1 MVLIPAGSFEMGD
14 KYHSSGKPIHTVTL
28 DAYRIDQY
36 EVTNAQYAACVQAGA
51 CRPPGDCS
59 YWGEL
64 TYHDADKADH
74 PVTCVDWNDAQAYCE
89 WRGGRLP
96 TEAEWEKAARG
107 TDGRTYPWGEAPPN
121 CSRAQYGDCGDG
133 TVPVGSKSAGAS
145 PYGVHNMA
153 GNVGEW
159 VADWYDD
166 DYYARSPAHNPQGP
180 DSGSYKVRR
189 GGDWFIS
196 AGFLRAGTRFI
207 EGHPGRRSNRVGF
220 RCVMPVS
227 VSHFCRPAQLCYN
240 HRGSQDQSGNL
251 LKPESDFPGRGH
263 TTEEFDD

>member
-51 CRPPGDCS
+51 CRLPGDCS

-74 PVTCVDWNDAQAYCE
+74 PVACVDWNDAQAYCE

-107 TDGRTYPWGEAPPN
+107 TDGRTYPWGEDPPN

-133 TVPVGSKSAGAS
+133 TVPVGSRPAGAS
-145 PYGVHNMA
+145 PYDVHNMA

-196 AGFLRAGTRFI
+196 AGFLHAGTRFI

-220 RCVMPVS
+220 RCVMP
-227 VSHFCRPAQLCYN
+227 
-240 HRGSQDQSGNL
+240 
-251 LKPESDFPGRGH
+251 
-263 TTEEFDD
+263 